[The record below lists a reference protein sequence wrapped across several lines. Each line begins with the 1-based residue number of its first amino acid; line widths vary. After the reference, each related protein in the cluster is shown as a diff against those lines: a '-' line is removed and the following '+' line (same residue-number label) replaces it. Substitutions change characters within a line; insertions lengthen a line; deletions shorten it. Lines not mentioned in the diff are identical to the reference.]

1 MVNQERVVSE
11 FDDVLSDKPVLLS
24 VTQVAEM
31 LNISRTSVNRLIE
44 TGDLEA
50 VRINLTGDTRP
61 TVRIPAESVQ
71 KLFKDWVGGT
81 R

>member
-1 MVNQERVVSE
+1 MTNKQVVSE

-31 LNISRTSVNRLIE
+31 LNISRTSVYRLLDA
-44 TGDLEA
+44 GDLKR

-71 KLFKDWVGGT
+71 LLFNSWV
-81 R
+81 RNAS